1 MDPFLIAPE
10 ISVICL
16 GLLVIVLDLVSSGE
30 HKASP
35 GAAAGQGGAKSGLS
49 HLAVVVL
56 VAPVSLLMGLMG
68 RTQAS
73 YAGALTQGRA
83 EVEPLRIADKKWLGY
98 LAVVGLVVPA
108 WFLLNLAGWN
118 RVSFA
123 GAFVQ
128 DPLALFFK
136 AMFLL
141 AAALVLLSSMDYVQR
156 LRLPA
161 GEYYALV
168 LFAAAGLMLM
178 VSARELITIYISL
191 ELATISFIL
200 LAGFNR
206 ADAKSSEASLKYI
219 LLNAMASATL
229 LYGMAIVYGLT
240 GSTYL
245 DGIAK
250 GLTAISPAMLM
261 GLVLLVGG
269 LGFKIA
275 AVPFHMWVPD
285 VYEGAP
291 TPITAFLS
299 VGSKAAGFALVVRV
313 FTLAFGGPPAHA
325 IWPGLFAVLAALTM
339 TVGNIVA
346 MRQDNIKRLLAYSS
360 ITQAGY
366 AMMGLAAATSASTSA
381 LSFFLLAYTFTNLGA
396 FIAIIAAFNQIGS
409 DDIEAYRGLSRR
421 APLLSLVLALCMLSL
436 AGIPPMVG
444 FAGKVYLFWSVFD
457 AGLAWLVV
465 IGLLNSA
472 ASIYYYL
479 RVVRTMYLGEPSTEG
494 MLSVAPAA
502 RVAMLVAVAGVLVIG
517 VAPWPLMQF
526 AQTAAASLFP

>member
-1 MDPFLIAPE
+1 MNLYLIAPE
-10 ISVICL
+10 ISIVCL
-16 GLLVIVLDLVSSGE
+16 GLLVLVLDLVPNGGRR
-30 HKASP
+30 ASA
-35 GAAAGQGGAKSGLS
+35 GAGKGGLAGMA
-49 HLAVVVL
+49 L
-56 VAPVSLLMGLMG
+56 VALMAPASLLMGLVG

-73 YAGALTQGRA
+73 YAGALVQERPEA
-83 EVEPLRIADKKWLGY
+83 EALVIEDKKWLGY
-98 LAVVGLVVPA
+98 LALVGLVVPA
-108 WFLLNLAGWN
+108 WLLAGLIGWN
-118 RVSFA
+118 QVGFS
-123 GAFVQ
+123 GTFVQ

-141 AAALVLLSSMDYVQR
+141 AAALVVLSSMEYVR
-156 LRLPA
+156 KLRLPA

-168 LFAAAGLMLM
+168 LFATSGLMLM

-206 ADAKSSEASLKYI
+206 ADAKSSEAGLKYI
-219 LLNAMASATL
+219 LLNAVASATL

-250 GLTAISPAMLM
+250 GLNEISPAALM

-313 FTLAFGGPPAHA
+313 FTLAFGGPAHTV
-325 IWPGLFAVLAALTM
+325 WPGLFAVLAALTM
-339 TVGNIVA
+339 TLGNVVA
-346 MRQDNIKRLLAYSS
+346 MRQDNVKRLLAYSS

-366 AMMGLAAATSASTSA
+366 AMMGLAAATSASTAA

-396 FIAIIAAFNQIGS
+396 FIAIIAFFNQIGS
-409 DDIEAYRGLSRR
+409 DDIEAYRGLARR
-421 APLLSLVLALCMLSL
+421 APLLSLVLALCLLSL

-444 FAGKVYLFWSVFD
+444 FASKVYLFWSVFD
-457 AGLAWLVV
+457 AGLVWLVIV
-465 IGLLNSA
+465 GLLNSA

-479 RVVRTMYLGEPSTEG
+479 RVVRTMYLGEPSAEG
-494 MLSVAPAA
+494 GLAVGPAA
-502 RVAMLVAVAGVLVIG
+502 RVAMLAAVAGVLVIG
-517 VAPWPLMQF
+517 VMPWPLIQL
-526 AQTAAASLFP
+526 AGAAAASLFP